1 MKIKFEQKNPNDRKM
16 TITSER
22 RAYIYE
28 CAMRNEGPDG
38 TFGDE
43 ECLLWEMFRHAYE
56 YGKGERD
63 GIW

>member
-1 MKIKFEQKNPNDRKM
+1 MKSKFVQKNPNDRKM

-22 RAYIYE
+22 RSYIYE

-38 TFGDE
+38 SWGDE
-43 ECLLWEMFRHAYE
+43 ECILWEMFRHAYQ

>member
-16 TITSER
+16 TITHER
-22 RAYIYE
+22 RSFIYE
-28 CAMRNEGPDG
+28 CAMNNQYPDG
-38 TFGDE
+38 AFDNE
-43 ECLLWEMFRHAYE
+43 EVLLWEMFRHAYE

>member
-16 TITSER
+16 TITHER
-22 RAYIYE
+22 RSFIYE
-28 CAMRNEGPDG
+28 CAMINQYPDG

-43 ECLLWEMFRHAYE
+43 EVLLWEMFRHAYE

>member
-16 TITSER
+16 TITHER
-22 RAYIYE
+22 RSFIYE
-28 CAMRNEGPDG
+28 CAMNNQYPDG

-43 ECLLWEMFRHAYE
+43 EVLLWELFRHAYE